1 VSGIAH
7 PDGSILEEFDI
18 AHNDAGFEEF
28 FCRVEEHRQRN
39 DRPAD
44 GETLS
49 TTTNAT
55 VKHTYSSGAPSHTY
69 VVTLTVIDEQGLTD
83 SAVRNVTV
91 TN

>member
-1 VSGIAH
+1 MSGIAH
-7 PDGSILEEFDI
+7 PDESILEEFDI

-28 FCRVEEHRQRN
+28 FRRVEEHRQRN
-39 DRPAD
+39 GRPAD

-49 TTTNAT
+49 LSTNAS
-55 VKHTYSSGAPSHTY
+55 VKHTYTSGSPSHTF
-69 VVTLTVIDEQGLTD
+69 VVTLTVLDEQGLTD